1 MKVALLSDCYPPR
14 VGGIEVQVHD
24 LAAHLAAAGHDVEVF
39 TATGNGDPA
48 RSSTPRVEDG
58 VTVHRFDLGLPGGI
72 PINPLA
78 TGEVR
83 RRLAAGGFDVA
94 HVHMGVVSPFAV
106 DMAGVALGVELPTAV
121 TWHCVLDRSAVLHRA
136 MGYAARWA
144 SRGAALSAVSSM
156 AAERVGRL
164 LPDGVPVEV
173 IGNGIEVA
181 QWQRP
186 SGLPGASERAELDQ
200 PVRIV
205 AVQRMVRRKRPQ
217 ALAEVLLAARGLV
230 SPEVP
235 MVAELVGDGPQRGA
249 LERSVAGHD
258 WIRVRG
264 RLSRDEIRDLHWRS
278 HVFVST
284 TVLEAFGIAA
294 LEARTAGVPV
304 VALRGTGVS
313 DIVEDGV
320 TGVLAADDVDLARQ
334 LAALVT
340 DRDRRRRM
348 AEHARSVAPAQ
359 SWPAIVETSL
369 AEYERAIA
377 QSPGRSL
384 R

>member
-1 MKVALLSDCYPPR
+1 
-14 VGGIEVQVHD
+14 
-24 LAAHLAAAGHDVEVF
+24 
-39 TATGNGDPA
+39 
-48 RSSTPRVEDG
+48 
-58 VTVHRFDLGLPGGI
+58 
-72 PINPLA
+72 
-78 TGEVR
+78 
-83 RRLAAGGFDVA
+83 
-94 HVHMGVVSPFAV
+94 
-106 DMAGVALGVELPTAV
+106 
-121 TWHCVLDRSAVLHRA
+121 
-136 MGYAARWA
+136 
-144 SRGAALSAVSSM
+144 M

-230 SPEVP
+230 SPEVQ

-264 RLSRDEIRDLHWRS
+264 RLSRDEIRDLHWSS
-278 HVFVST
+278 HAFVST